1 MKCWLSCV
9 ALCVTIIVAAALSI
23 SPRAQQIDYRTLEQV
38 FHEPV
43 TTSATGQP
51 QRASEAPVNMT
62 IITQDDIRR
71 TGATTIP
78 DVLQYVAGVDVRR
91 YGISDE
97 EVGIRG
103 YNAAYN
109 PRLLVLVNGRQVYSD
124 DYGRVFWP
132 TVPVQ
137 LAEIRQI
144 EVIEGPNSALYGFN
158 AVSGVINIITFDPL
172 HDRINTATL
181 QGGTQHYWGGSA
193 VATGQIEDR
202 AGLRIS
208 VGGYQAHDYAPANL
222 SAVDAVNRQNPLIG
236 AFNVDGRL
244 QIAPG
249 VQAYIDGSMSD
260 SRFAEMTFEGSFE
273 TNTTR
278 ANSIR
283 AGLSADTAIGLLSFS
298 AYRNGQ
304 ELSIDSSAVSGFPNW
319 VNENVYIVQ
328 ASDLLK
334 LGADHVVRIG
344 LEYRNNAETSPGF
357 IGGTIGYQVYAGS
370 LMWNWQITP
379 SVALTNAVRVDELQ
393 LRYSGNLAAGSG
405 FTLGNYNSTNFAV
418 PSFNSGLVVALTPKD
433 TIRLMLARG
442 VQVPSL
448 FDFGVQIPFGAVGP
462 IVIAG
467 NPDVHPS
474 TVDNIE
480 LDYDRALP
488 AIDSGLRFA
497 VFAQRN
503 RDLISQPFAVP
514 PVIGPTGLPL
524 LLTSNVG
531 SSNAMG
537 AQIGI
542 KGHSDSGFRWNVS
555 YAYVATTDNT
565 VLNRGG
571 LITSAINYANSTP
584 RSVGIAGIGYTR
596 DRWELDLMGRW
607 QSSYQ
612 DFRASVSNPFLLEP
626 VEVRNYLSLNARAAY
641 RLTDNFTVHVSAQQF
656 NASQLLQTAGPLVE
670 RRVLFGITAGF

>member
-1 MKCWLSCV
+1 MKLWLSCL
-9 ALCVTIIVAAALSI
+9 ALCLTIILVAALPDSL
-23 SPRAQQIDYRTLEQV
+23 RAQQLDYGALEHV

-62 IITQDDIRR
+62 IVTQDDIRR
-71 TGATTIP
+71 SGATSIP

-91 YGISDE
+91 YGIADE

-158 AVSGVINIITFDPL
+158 AVSGVINIITYDPL
-172 HDRINTATL
+172 HDSINTATL

-193 VATGQIEDR
+193 VATGQIEGR
-202 AGLRIS
+202 AGLRLS
-208 VGGYQAHDYAPANL
+208 VGGYTAQDYGPSNL
-222 SAVDAVNRQNPLIG
+222 SAVDAINRQNPLIG

-244 QIAPG
+244 QISPG

-260 SRFAEMTFEGSFE
+260 SRFAEETFEGSFE

-283 AGLSADTAIGLLSFS
+283 AGLSADTSIGLLNFS

-319 VNENVYIVQ
+319 ANESVYIVQ
-328 ASDLLK
+328 ANDLLK
-334 LGADHVVRIG
+334 LGANHVVRIG
-344 LEYRNNAETSPGF
+344 FEYRNNAETSPGF
-357 IGGTIGYQVYAGS
+357 IGGTIGYQVFAGS

-393 LRYSGNLAAGSG
+393 LRYSGNLAAGG
-405 FTLGNYNSTNFAV
+405 RFTVANYNSTSFAV
-418 PSFNSGLVVALTPKD
+418 PSFNSGLVVSITPED
-433 TIRLMLARG
+433 TVRFMIARG
-442 VQVPSL
+442 VQLPSL
-448 FDFGVQIPFGAVGP
+448 FDFGVQIPFGAIGP
-462 IVIAG
+462 VVVAG
-467 NPDVHPS
+467 SPDVHPS

-488 AIDSGLRFA
+488 GIASELRIA
-497 VFAQRN
+497 VFEQRN

-524 LLTSNVG
+524 LLTGNVG
-531 SSNAMG
+531 SSNATG

-542 KGHSDSGFRWNVS
+542 KGHADSGFRWNVS

-565 VLNRGG
+565 ILNRGG
-571 LITSAINYANSTP
+571 LITSTINYASSTP

-612 DFRASVSNPFLLEP
+612 DFRASLSNPFLMEP

-641 RLTDNFTVHVSAQQF
+641 RLTDNFTVQVSAQQF
-656 NASQLLQTAGPLVE
+656 NASRLLQTAGPLVE
-670 RRVLFGITAGF
+670 RRILLGVTAGF

>member
-1 MKCWLSCV
+1 MKYWLSYV
-9 ALCVTIIVAAALSI
+9 ALCVTIIVVAALSAG
-23 SPRAQQIDYRTLEQV
+23 PRAQQLDYGTLEQV

-91 YGISDE
+91 YGIADE

-208 VGGYQAHDYAPANL
+208 VGGYQTQDYAPANL
-222 SAVDAVNRQNPLIG
+222 SAVDALNRRNPLVG

-283 AGLSADTAIGLLSFS
+283 AGLSADTGIGLLSFS

-304 ELSIDSSAVSGFPNW
+304 ELSIDSSAVAGLPSW
-319 VNENVYIVQ
+319 VNESVYIVQ

-405 FTLGNYNSTNFAV
+405 FTVGNYNSTNFAV
-418 PSFNSGLVVALTPKD
+418 PSFNSGLVVAVTPQD
-433 TIRLMLARG
+433 TVRLMIARG
-442 VQVPSL
+442 VQLPSL

-462 IVIAG
+462 VVIAG

-514 PVIGPTGLPL
+514 PVLGPTGLPL

-542 KGHSDSGFRWNVS
+542 KGHADSGFRWNVS

-626 VEVRNYLSLNARAAY
+626 VEVRNYVSLNARAAY

>member
-1 MKCWLSCV
+1 
-9 ALCVTIIVAAALSI
+9 
-23 SPRAQQIDYRTLEQV
+23 
-38 FHEPV
+38 
-43 TTSATGQP
+43 
-51 QRASEAPVNMT
+51 
-62 IITQDDIRR
+62 
-71 TGATTIP
+71 
-78 DVLQYVAGVDVRR
+78 
-91 YGISDE
+91 
-97 EVGIRG
+97 
-103 YNAAYN
+103 
-109 PRLLVLVNGRQVYSD
+109 
-124 DYGRVFWP
+124 
-132 TVPVQ
+132 
-137 LAEIRQI
+137 
-144 EVIEGPNSALYGFN
+144 
-158 AVSGVINIITFDPL
+158 VINIITFDPL

-208 VGGYQAHDYAPANL
+208 VGGYQAQDYGPAHL
-222 SAVDAVNRQNPLIG
+222 SAVDAVNRQNPLVG

>member
-1 MKCWLSCV
+1 
-9 ALCVTIIVAAALSI
+9 
-23 SPRAQQIDYRTLEQV
+23 
-38 FHEPV
+38 
-43 TTSATGQP
+43 
-51 QRASEAPVNMT
+51 
-62 IITQDDIRR
+62 
-71 TGATTIP
+71 
-78 DVLQYVAGVDVRR
+78 
-91 YGISDE
+91 
-97 EVGIRG
+97 
-103 YNAAYN
+103 
-109 PRLLVLVNGRQVYSD
+109 
-124 DYGRVFWP
+124 
-132 TVPVQ
+132 
-137 LAEIRQI
+137 
-144 EVIEGPNSALYGFN
+144 
-158 AVSGVINIITFDPL
+158 
-172 HDRINTATL
+172 
-181 QGGTQHYWGGSA
+181 
-193 VATGQIEDR
+193 
-202 AGLRIS
+202 
-208 VGGYQAHDYAPANL
+208 
-222 SAVDAVNRQNPLIG
+222 
-236 AFNVDGRL
+236 
-244 QIAPG
+244 
-249 VQAYIDGSMSD
+249 
-260 SRFAEMTFEGSFE
+260 
-273 TNTTR
+273 
-278 ANSIR
+278 
-283 AGLSADTAIGLLSFS
+283 
-298 AYRNGQ
+298 
-304 ELSIDSSAVSGFPNW
+304 
-319 VNENVYIVQ
+319 VQ

>member
-1 MKCWLSCV
+1 MKYWLSCV
-9 ALCVTIIVAAALSI
+9 ALCVTIIVVAALSAG
-23 SPRAQQIDYRTLEQV
+23 PRAQQLDYGTLEQV

-91 YGISDE
+91 YGIADE

-208 VGGYQAHDYAPANL
+208 VGGYQTQDYAPANL
-222 SAVDAVNRQNPLIG
+222 SAVDALNRQNPLVG
-236 AFNVDGRL
+236 AFNIDGRL

-283 AGLSADTAIGLLSFS
+283 AGLSADTGIGLLSFS

-304 ELSIDSSAVSGFPNW
+304 ELSIDSSAVAGLPSW
-319 VNENVYIVQ
+319 VNESVYIVQ

-334 LGADHVVRIG
+334 LGTDHVVRIG

-405 FTLGNYNSTNFAV
+405 FTVGNYNSTNFAV
-418 PSFNSGLVVALTPKD
+418 PSFNSGLVVAVTPQD
-433 TIRLMLARG
+433 TVRLMIARG
-442 VQVPSL
+442 VQLPSL

-462 IVIAG
+462 VVIAG

-480 LDYDRALP
+480 LDYDRTLP

-514 PVIGPTGLPL
+514 PVLGPTGLPI

-542 KGHSDSGFRWNVS
+542 KGHADSGFRWNVS

-626 VEVRNYLSLNARAAY
+626 VEVRNYVSLNARAAY

>member
-1 MKCWLSCV
+1 MKYWLSCV
-9 ALCVTIIVAAALSI
+9 ALCVTIIVVAALSV
-23 SPRAQQIDYRTLEQV
+23 SPRAQQLDYGTLEKV

-71 TGATTIP
+71 SGATTIP
-78 DVLQYVAGVDVRR
+78 DALQYVAGVDVRR
-91 YGISDE
+91 YGIADE

-208 VGGYQAHDYAPANL
+208 VGGYQAQDYGPANL
-222 SAVDAVNRQNPLIG
+222 SAVDALNRQNPLVG

-304 ELSIDSSAVSGFPNW
+304 ELSIDSSAVSGFPSW

-357 IGGTIGYQVYAGS
+357 IGGTIGYHVFAGS

-418 PSFNSGLVVALTPKD
+418 PSFNSGLVVELTPED
-433 TIRLMLARG
+433 TIRFMLARG

-462 IVIAG
+462 VVIAG

-488 AIDSGLRFA
+488 AMGSELRFA

-514 PVIGPTGLPL
+514 PVLGPTGLPL

-571 LITSAINYANSTP
+571 LITSAINYANSAP